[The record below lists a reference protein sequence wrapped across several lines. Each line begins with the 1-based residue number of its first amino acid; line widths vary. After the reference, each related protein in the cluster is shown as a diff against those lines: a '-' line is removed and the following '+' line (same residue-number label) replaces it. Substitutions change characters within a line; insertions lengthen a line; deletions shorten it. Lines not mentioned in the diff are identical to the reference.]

1 MRDGVGGGGNAHI
14 ASYVD
19 KENKVVKL
27 LLVLLQLL
35 LVVGGRHLPG
45 QEETS
50 TLWEDDFL
58 T

>member
-1 MRDGVGGGGNAHI
+1 MKEGGWGVTHI
-14 ASYVD
+14 APNVD
-19 KENKVVKL
+19 NENQVVKL

-45 QEETS
+45 QEGTS
-50 TLWEDDFL
+50 TLGEDDFL